1 MRGGH
6 RVRKHIEKGAGAHGA
21 KEHAAAI
28 LVGLDA
34 VIHAG
39 GRENGFQAEGIPQ
52 PLRNVDQDRFFS
64 FKKRWFLLHA
74 RDTPSVTG
82 LRRARAAVRVESVK
96 HPNLMPS
103 LVPSREEELH
113 WLALRLIPGLGA
125 RTSGKLLDRFRTPQ
139 AIFRASRTE
148 LEAAG
153 VSGAVAQSISSGCT
167 FEDAVAQQ
175 EKMAETGTVVVT
187 MGDARYP
194 QPLREIFDPPILLY
208 ARGRVELL
216 QSIALGVVGTRRP
229 TPYGLAVTERLSSDL
244 AHAGLT
250 IASGMARGI
259 DSAAHKGA
267 LAVGGDTIAVLGCGA
282 DVVYPSENRK
292 LAAELAVKG
301 LMVSEFPM
309 GTVAFPQNFP
319 IRNRIISGISVGV
332 LVVEGAQYSG
342 SAITAK
348 LAMDQGREVFAVPGN
363 ITSKL
368 SWGPN
373 LLIKQGA
380 RLVQDWNDVIAELP
394 PESRRHLIDRGRE
407 RILAE
412 GGATPQAAPAS
423 LLDGA
428 PPEIGDAARRAL
440 ESLHVDAPVH
450 LDDLLEKVGDT
461 SPSELIAAL
470 FELEMLGLVK
480 QLPGKNFVKVW

>member
-1 MRGGH
+1 M
-6 RVRKHIEKGAGAHGA
+6 
-21 KEHAAAI
+21 
-28 LVGLDA
+28 
-34 VIHAG
+34 
-39 GRENGFQAEGIPQ
+39 Q
-52 PLRNVDQDRFFS
+52 
-64 FKKRWFLLHA
+64 
-74 RDTPSVTG
+74 TSV
-82 LRRARAAVRVESVK
+82 L
-96 HPNLMPS
+96 
-103 LVPSREEELH
+103 SREDELH
-113 WLALRLIPGLGA
+113 WLALKLVPGLGA

-153 VSGAVAQSISSGCT
+153 LSGALAQTVASGCT
-167 FEDAVAQQ
+167 FEDASLQHERMLQSQAVL
-175 EKMAETGTVVVT
+175 VT
-187 MGDARYP
+187 IGDPRYP
-194 QPLREIFDPPILLY
+194 PALREIFDPPILLF

-216 QSIALGVVGTRRP
+216 QTLCLGVVGTRRP
-229 TPYGLAVTERLSSDL
+229 TPYGLAVAERLSGDL

-267 LAVGGDTIAVLGCGA
+267 LAQGGDTVAVLGCGV
-282 DVVYPSENRK
+282 DVVYPMENRK
-292 LAAELAVKG
+292 LAADLAVKG
-301 LMVSEFPM
+301 LIISEFPM
-309 GTVAFPQNFP
+309 GAVAFPQNFP
-319 IRNRIISGISVGV
+319 IRNRIVSGISIGV

-348 LAMDQGREVFAVPGN
+348 LAIDQGREVFAVPGN

-394 PESRRHLIDRGRE
+394 PESRRQLIDRGRRQLLE
-407 RILAE
+407 A
-412 GGATPQAAPAS
+412 GAATSVGDQAS
-423 LLDGA
+423 LLSGDS
-428 PPEIGDAARRAL
+428 PELGMVARRTL
-440 ESLHVDAPVH
+440 EVLQVDGSTH
-450 LDDLLEKVGDT
+450 LDDVLEKVADT